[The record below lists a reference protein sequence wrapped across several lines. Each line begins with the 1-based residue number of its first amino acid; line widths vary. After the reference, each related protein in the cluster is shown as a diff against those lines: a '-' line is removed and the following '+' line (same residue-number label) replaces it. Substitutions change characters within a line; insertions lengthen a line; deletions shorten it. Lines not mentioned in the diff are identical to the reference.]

1 MQQPIPDPA
10 MKPMG
15 AEFVVSPY
23 NSDDEEDARMSLK
36 FEDLRQAA
44 QEAKYNAAFGWD
56 PHIKII
62 SRVRSQPY
70 GTGPKQK
77 QLRFAEDLSIKCEA
91 GHVPTYMKGQ
101 TPFKAYGLP
110 ATYTTNPCKRNG
122 PNMYLSWDNEKSKYC
137 CQSAPDDNDKIM
149 THALHVIHDMI
160 ANVTIDTDKTRDAI
174 EHAKEK
180 YLQYFELVHPDN
192 PGKVNAEKHKINALI
207 AAHMVRLNTTPEQ
220 YSKRE
225 ERMNRLNAYQANQM
239 PQWMPPPP
247 PPRTVAAAASCSAK
261 SSCSLLGGTRKRF
274 RSQSRKRVKRSLKR
288 RHQ

>member
-1 MQQPIPDPA
+1 MQPIPDPP
-10 MKPMG
+10 MKLVGPDF
-15 AEFVVSPY
+15 EVLPY
-23 NSDDEEDARMSLK
+23 NADDAEDARMSRK
-36 FEDLRQAA
+36 FERLRQDA
-44 QEAKYNAAFGWD
+44 QEAKYHDAFGRWER
-56 PHIKII
+56 PHTKTP
-62 SRVRSQPY
+62 SVRSQPY
-70 GTGPKQK
+70 GKGPK

-180 YLQYFELVHPDN
+180 YLQYFELVHSDSPD
-192 PGKVNAEKHKINALI
+192 KVNDEKQKINALI

-239 PQWMPPPP
+239 PQWSLPPP
-247 PPRTVAAAASCSAK
+247 PPRAVTTAKAAAACSAK
-261 SSCSLLGGTRKRF
+261 SSCSLLGGTRKRS
-274 RSQSRKRVKRSLKR
+274 RCRKRVRRSLKR
-288 RHQ
+288 CHQ

>member
-1 MQQPIPDPA
+1 MQSIPDPP
-10 MKPMG
+10 MKLVGPDFLVPIYNADD
-15 AEFVVSPY
+15 AE
-23 NSDDEEDARMSLK
+23 NARISHE
-36 FEDLRQAA
+36 FERLRQAA
-44 QEAKYNAAFGWD
+44 QEAKYHDAFGRWE
-56 PHIKII
+56 PHTKTT
-62 SRVRSQPY
+62 SSVRSQPY
-70 GTGPKQK
+70 GTGPK
-77 QLRFAEDLSIKCEA
+77 QLRFAEDLSIKCEKE
-91 GHVPTYMKGQ
+91 HVPTYMKGQ

-110 ATYTTNPCKRNG
+110 ATCTTNPCKRNG

-192 PGKVNAEKHKINALI
+192 PGNVNDEKHKINALI

-239 PQWMPPPP
+239 PQWSLPPP
-247 PPRTVAAAASCSAK
+247 PPRTVTAKAACDAK

-274 RSQSRKRVKRSLKR
+274 RSRKRVKRSLKR